1 MKRKLIA
8 DRAASGV
15 MLSLSMLSLL
25 LVLVIG
31 AGLILKSLPILQE
44 HSLWDLISSSKW
56 KPAKGEFGFLPFI
69 VGTLWVTG
77 IAIIWTLPVA
87 LLTSI
92 FLTENS
98 KRWVKK
104 AVYPVLDILA
114 SLPSVVYGVWGIVV
128 VVPWISEWLAPHFV
142 EFSTGYSLLTGG
154 IVLGIMI
161 LPLMVSLFVELFS
174 ATPAE
179 IREASLSLGATRWQ
193 TTKFVLLKK
202 NLPGIL
208 ATVILSISRAMGET
222 IAVLMVCGNI
232 VQIPASPL
240 DGGYPL
246 PALIANNYGEMLS
259 IPMYDSALMFAAL
272 ILFVVVMVFN
282 IVSRVILRRIEN
294 KYI

>member
-1 MKRKLIA
+1 MF
-8 DRAASGV
+8 
-15 MLSLSMLSLL
+15 SLSMLSLL

-31 AGLILKSLPILQE
+31 IGLVIKSMPILE
-44 HSLWDLISSSKW
+44 EYSLWDLLSSSKW

-77 IAIIWTLPVA
+77 IAIVWTLPVA

-114 SLPSVVYGVWGIVV
+114 GLPSVIYGVWGIVV
-128 VVPWISEWLAPHFV
+128 VVPWVSEWLAPQFI
-142 EFSTGYSLLTGG
+142 EFSTGYTLFTGG
-154 IVLGIMI
+154 GVLGIMI

-174 ATPAE
+174 ATPVDM
-179 IREASLSLGATRWQ
+179 REASLSLGATRWQ
-193 TTKFVLLKK
+193 TTKFVLLKR
-202 NLPGIL
+202 NYPGIF
-208 ATVILSISRAMGET
+208 ATIILSISRAMGET
-222 IAVLMVCGNI
+222 IAVLMVVGNI
-232 VQIPASPL
+232 VQIPSSPL
-240 DGGYPL
+240 DGGYPI

-282 IVSRVILRRIEN
+282 VVSRVILRRIEN